1 MDEIVQAFKE
11 AYPQKH
17 DKTDTTI
24 PGSVPADV
32 NSNVNVTTT
41 DPIPTPVVPDT
52 SKDPVEIFDPSEFNT
67 KYGKKFGREIKEE
80 KELQELFSAPTKIT
94 EYENKVKNLES
105 EHGLTKKQFED
116 LQAKYESE
124 KESLKFVD
132 LRKYVGEDLLRISE
146 MRKKY
151 PDKDISIMTSISNI
165 DLDKADTVDLLIK
178 QARLNDPDVYKGMDD
193 SDVREVVADRFG
205 SADLADPESWDNVTK
220 AKIAKAGKEARI
232 EFKALQ
238 DVELPATIDVEKER
252 QSILSKEAAR
262 IEQSKQSW
270 SPIVDKMVAN
280 FTELIIPDEDGKEL
294 YKYIPEI
301 DDSFKKEMSEF
312 VNFLAYSN
320 QPINEDTLMNVLEN
334 MKGRY
339 FAKNSSKIMKSHATQ
354 VATKLND
361 EWHAK
366 VNNDVPLSDKTKPKS
381 QDGNIWDKMAA
392 KLDSVM

>member
-1 MDEIVQAFKE
+1 MDEIVKAFKE
-11 AYPQKH
+11 AYPQKD

-24 PGSVPADV
+24 PGSIGTNDSA
-32 NSNVNVTTT
+32 NTNTVTTT
-41 DPIPTPVVPDT
+41 DPPAPVIPDP
-52 SKDPVEIFDPSEFNT
+52 SKTASEIFDPSEFNT

-105 EHGLTKKQFED
+105 EHGLTKKQFEE
-116 LQAKYESE
+116 LQTKYDSE
-124 KESLKFVD
+124 KESLKYVD
-132 LRKYVGEDLLRISE
+132 LRKYVGEDLLKISE

-151 PDKDISIMTSISNI
+151 PDKDISIMTAISNI
-165 DLDKADTVDLLIK
+165 NLDQADTVDLLVK

-205 SADLADPESWDNVTK
+205 SVDLNDPESWDNVTK

-238 DVELPATIDVEKER
+238 DVELPLTIDVEKER
-252 QSILSKEAAR
+252 QSILSKETSR
-262 IEQSKQSW
+262 IEQSKQAW

-294 YKYIPEI
+294 YKYIPEVS
-301 DDSFKKEMSEF
+301 DSFKSE
-312 VNFLAYSN
+312 VSKYVDFLAYTG
-320 QPINEDTLMNVLEN
+320 QPINENTITDVLEGI
-334 MKGRY
+334 KGRY
-339 FAKNSSKIMKSHATQ
+339 IARELPKIMKSHATQ

-366 VNNDVPLSDKTKPKS
+366 VNNDAPLSEKTKPKS
-381 QDGNIWDKMAA
+381 QEGNIWDKMSA
-392 KLDSVM
+392 KLDSIM